1 MPENRPS
8 GSDDGPAAE
17 PCDVLVIGGGP
28 AGSTAAALLA
38 ERGRHVVMLE
48 KETHPRFHIGE
59 SLLPRNMAIFDRLGV
74 RQAVEAIG
82 VFKPGAEFVLD
93 EAGRSQTFRFAD
105 SIDQRFTYSY
115 HVRRDEFDALL
126 FETARARGVQAL
138 EGVRVADIQ
147 FGAGGARA
155 LARSADG
162 STRRFA
168 PRFVLDASGRDTFL
182 ASRLKLIAADKNNS
196 TAAVF
201 AHFRGVESRTDDRRG
216 CISVHLVDDGWFW
229 LIPLADDVMSVGFV
243 GNQSAFKSRN
253 LPLHDFLFARI
264 AASPGVAARMAQ
276 AELCSEVRGAGNYS
290 YRARASWGEG
300 YMMIGDAFGFIDP
313 VFSSG
318 VLLAMSAGEMGADV
332 ASLWLDDPA
341 RARALARRSERRMR
355 HAMDQLGWLI
365 YRINDPVLRELFLA
379 PRNYLRMRD
388 GMVSVLAGNL
398 DDNRRLNLPL
408 VAFKTIFHICSLA
421 RRFGIPLRLTPAQ
434 TS

>member
-1 MPENRPS
+1 MPETSPS
-8 GSDDGPAAE
+8 DRLVHE

-38 ERGRHVVMLE
+38 ERGRDVVMIE

-59 SLLPRNMAIFDRLGV
+59 SLLPRNLAIFDRLGV
-74 RQAVEAIG
+74 RAAVEAIG

-93 EAGRSQTFRFAD
+93 DEAGRSQTFRFAD
-105 SIDQRFTYSY
+105 ALDQRFTHSY

-126 FETARARGVQAL
+126 FETARSRGVRTW
-138 EGVRVADIQ
+138 EGVRVSDIRL
-147 FGAGGARA
+147 GSPGTLAEA
-155 LARSADG
+155 LCADG
-162 STRRFA
+162 TALRVA

-182 ASRLKLIAADKNNS
+182 ASRLKLIATDKNNN

-201 AHFRGVESRTDDRRG
+201 AHFRGVESRTDDRAG
-216 CISVHLVDDGWFW
+216 CISIHLVDDGWFW
-229 LIPLADDVMSVGFV
+229 VIPLADNVTSVGFV
-243 GNQSAFKSRN
+243 GTARAFKSRGD
-253 LPLHDFLFARI
+253 LPLRAFLSQRI
-264 AASPGVAARMAQ
+264 AASPTMAARMAR

-290 YRARASWGEG
+290 YRARSSWGEG

-341 RARALARRSERRMR
+341 RARALARRSERRIR
-355 HAMDQLGWLI
+355 RGMDQLSWLI
-365 YRINDPVLRELFLA
+365 YRINDPVLREIFMA

-388 GMVSVLAGNL
+388 GVVSVLAGNL
-398 DDNRRLNLPL
+398 DDGMRPNLPML
-408 VAFKTIFHICSLA
+408 AFKTIFRICSLA
-421 RRFGIPLRLTPAQ
+421 RRLGIPVRLSPVEA
-434 TS
+434 S